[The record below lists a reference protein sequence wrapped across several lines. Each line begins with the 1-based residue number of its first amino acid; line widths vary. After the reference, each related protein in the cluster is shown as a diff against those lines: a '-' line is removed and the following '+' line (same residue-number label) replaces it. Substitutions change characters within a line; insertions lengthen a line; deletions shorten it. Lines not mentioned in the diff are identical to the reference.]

1 MRYIVAF
8 VAAAFVAILNVSV
21 MPYVEILGVAP
32 DLVLI
37 FAASWTVVRGD
48 EEGVIV
54 VPVAGFIRDLTTSD
68 PLGTSALALAPVV
81 LLAAAVRLRA
91 MDTEFVPAVLV
102 VASGSLAYGIISMTV
117 LAATGQTVLFGDSV
131 SRVVLPACLVNA
143 VFTPLAYLP
152 IHTFSAQRRS
162 GAIGTRRLTSPL

>member
-1 MRYIVAF
+1 MRYILAF

-21 MPYVEILGVAP
+21 MPFVEVLGVAP

-37 FAASWTVVRGD
+37 FAASWTVVRGE
-48 EEGVIV
+48 EEGAIV
-54 VPVAGFIRDLTTSD
+54 VPVAGFMRDLATSD

-81 LLAAAVRLRA
+81 LLAAAARLRA
-91 MDTEFVPAVLV
+91 MDTEFVPTVAV
-102 VASGSLAYGIISMTV
+102 VALGSLAYGIISMTV
-117 LAATGQTVLFGDSV
+117 LAATGQTVLLSDSV

-143 VFTPLAYLP
+143 VFTPLVYLP
-152 IHTFSAQRRS
+152 IHILSAQRRS

>member
-1 MRYIVAF
+1 MRYFVAF
-8 VAAAFVAILNVSV
+8 VVAAFVAILNVSV
-21 MPYVEILGVAP
+21 MPYVEILGVTP

-48 EEGVIV
+48 EEGAIV
-54 VPVAGFIRDLTTSD
+54 VPVAGFMRDLATSD
-68 PLGTSALALAPVV
+68 PLGTSALALAPIV

-102 VASGSLAYGIISMTV
+102 VASGSLAYGIISLSV
-117 LAATGQTVLFGDSV
+117 LAAIGQTVALGDSV
-131 SRVVLPACLVNA
+131 LRVVLPACLVNA
-143 VFTPLAYLP
+143 VFTPLVYLP
-152 IHTFSAQRRS
+152 VHTLSAQRRS

>member
-1 MRYIVAF
+1 MRYILAL

-48 EEGVIV
+48 EEGAIV
-54 VPVAGFIRDLTTSD
+54 VPVAGFMRDLATSD

-81 LLAAAVRLRA
+81 LLAAAARLRA
-91 MDTEFVPAVLV
+91 MDTEFVPTVAV

-117 LAATGQTVLFGDSV
+117 LAATGQTVLLSDSV

-143 VFTPLAYLP
+143 VFTPLVYLP
-152 IHTFSAQRRS
+152 IHTLSAQRRS

>member
-1 MRYIVAF
+1 MRYFVAF
-8 VAAAFVAILNVSV
+8 VVAAFVAILNVSV
-21 MPYVEILGVAP
+21 MPYVEILGVTP

-48 EEGVIV
+48 EEGAIV
-54 VPVAGFIRDLTTSD
+54 VPVAGFMRDLATSD

-102 VASGSLAYGIISMTV
+102 VASGSLAYGIISLSV
-117 LAATGQTVLFGDSV
+117 LAAIGQTVALGDSV
-131 SRVVLPACLVNA
+131 LRVVLPACLVNA
-143 VFTPLAYLP
+143 VFTPLVYLP
-152 IHTFSAQRRS
+152 VHTLSAQRRS